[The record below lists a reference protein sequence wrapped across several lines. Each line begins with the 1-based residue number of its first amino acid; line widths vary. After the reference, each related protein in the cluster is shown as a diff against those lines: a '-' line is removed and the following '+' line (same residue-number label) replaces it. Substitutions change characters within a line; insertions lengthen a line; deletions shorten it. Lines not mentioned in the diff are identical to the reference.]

1 MQTFVMLTCLTS
13 EAVRSPRALEELE
26 RTQHVRDAC
35 PHGEW
40 IGSYAVL
47 GPYDYV
53 DIFRAPNLD
62 TATKVSAIV
71 RTYGH
76 AQTENLG
83 GHRMGLLQGGHPLC
97 RGKGFQ
103 GTRLKS
109 GDAPRVPS

>member
-1 MQTFVMLTCLTS
+1 MQTFVMLTRLTP

-26 RTQHVRDAC
+26 RRVTQHVRDAC
-35 PHGEW
+35 PHVEW

-76 AQTENLG
+76 AQTETWAATEWD
-83 GHRMGLLQGGHPLC
+83 HFKEVVRSVEEKASKTP
-97 RGKGFQ
+97 
-103 GTRLKS
+103 
-109 GDAPRVPS
+109 A